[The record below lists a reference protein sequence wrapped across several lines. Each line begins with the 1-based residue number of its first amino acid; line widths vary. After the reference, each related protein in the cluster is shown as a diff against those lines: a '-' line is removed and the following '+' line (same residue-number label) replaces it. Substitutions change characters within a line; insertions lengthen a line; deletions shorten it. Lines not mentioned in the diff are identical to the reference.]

1 MTYVEENLIV
11 AHEDI
16 LEIER
21 NSREQSDSDV
31 WYLERRKRVTASNF
45 GSIIKRK
52 KKIHPTSILKNVLEK
67 GPMQKLPAA
76 IKWGKSNEMN
86 GIKRY
91 WECKEKCNQAVDL
104 CSFCGFVVNGM
115 FPWLGASPDFLVHD
129 THEVSSQ
136 FGLGEIKCPFSKKDQ
151 TIKESCTDP
160 KFCLADI
167 DGGISLKKNHVY
179 FYQVQG
185 AMATLKLQWCDF
197 VVFTNKDLHIERIY
211 FDNILWETVMVPELT
226 AFYFKYVSPCLN
238 KEC

>member
-1 MTYVEENLIV
+1 
-11 AHEDI
+11 
-16 LEIER
+16 
-21 NSREQSDSDV
+21 
-31 WYLERRKRVTASNF
+31 
-45 GSIIKRK
+45 
-52 KKIHPTSILKNVLEK
+52 
-67 GPMQKLPAA
+67 
-76 IKWGKSNEMN
+76 MN

-91 WECKEKCNQAVDL
+91 WECKEEHNQEVDL

-129 THEVSSQ
+129 KHEVSSQ
-136 FGLGEIKCPFSKKDQ
+136 FGLGEVKCPFSKKDQ

-167 DGGISLKKNHVY
+167 DGEISLKKNHVY